1 MAKKVENS
9 VEKIPE
15 KIQKVPDKNT
25 GTKST
30 EKDDSKISEQK
41 IPEQKKKEN
50 QPPIENENFEIRKSP
65 RIKKRPAEDTGKR
78 SSRKSQPKKR
88 KECSTPI
95 SGLNPGIDGPE
106 PDQDQEKFENS
117 GLNGPKIPAFL
128 NGFQFQVEL
137 YSSYGP

>member
-1 MAKKVENS
+1 MAKKVENL
-9 VEKIPE
+9 VEKIPEKIPE

-30 EKDDSKISEQK
+30 EKNPMDDSKN
-41 IPEQKKKEN
+41 PELKKKEN

-65 RIKKRPAEDTGKR
+65 RIKKRPADDTGKR

-95 SGLNPGIDGPE
+95 SGLYIR
-106 PDQDQEKFENS
+106 
-117 GLNGPKIPAFL
+117 
-128 NGFQFQVEL
+128 
-137 YSSYGP
+137 